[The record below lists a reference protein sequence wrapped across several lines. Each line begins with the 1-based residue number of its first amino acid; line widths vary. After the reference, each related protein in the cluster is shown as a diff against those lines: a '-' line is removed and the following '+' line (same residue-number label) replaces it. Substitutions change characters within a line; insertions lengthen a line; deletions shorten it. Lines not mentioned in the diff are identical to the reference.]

1 MRIRNTRSAEKIE
14 LQMTPMIDIVFM
26 LLIFF
31 VWNFKIVQPEGDFNI
46 RMPSASDE
54 AMAQPVETPLVRL
67 RLQAG
72 ANGDLTGMLFQDAP
86 LSGVDELRSRVRQ
99 LVGDAAGPG
108 GRTSDQELQIDA
120 DYGLRYE
127 YVMDAITAVS
137 GYIDPQ
143 SKKPV
148 TLVERIQ
155 FAPLD

>member
-1 MRIRNTRSAEKIE
+1 
-14 LQMTPMIDIVFM
+14 
-26 LLIFF
+26 
-31 VWNFKIVQPEGDFNI
+31 
-46 RMPSASDE
+46 
-54 AMAQPVETPLVRL
+54 MAQPVETPLVRL

-72 ANGDLTGMLFQDAP
+72 ADGELAGMLFQDDP
-86 LSGVDELRSRVRQ
+86 LSGFDELRSRVRQ

-108 GRTSDQELQIDA
+108 GRASDQELQIDA
-120 DYGLRYE
+120 DYDLRYE

-143 SKKPV
+143 SNKPV

>member
-1 MRIRNTRSAEKIE
+1 MRIRRTHSAEKIE

-72 ANGDLTGMLFQDAP
+72 AEGELTGLLFQDDP
-86 LSGVDELRSRVRQ
+86 LSGFDELRSRVRQ

-108 GRTSDQELQIDA
+108 GRVSDQELQIDA
-120 DYGLRYE
+120 DYDLRYE

-143 SKKPV
+143 SRKPV

>member
-1 MRIRNTRSAEKIE
+1 MRIRHQHSAEKIE

-72 ANGDLTGMLFQDAP
+72 AGGELTGMLFQDAP
-86 LSGVDELRSRVRQ
+86 LSGFDELRSRVRQ

-108 GRTSDQELQIDA
+108 GRVSDQELQIDA

-143 SKKPV
+143 SKRPI